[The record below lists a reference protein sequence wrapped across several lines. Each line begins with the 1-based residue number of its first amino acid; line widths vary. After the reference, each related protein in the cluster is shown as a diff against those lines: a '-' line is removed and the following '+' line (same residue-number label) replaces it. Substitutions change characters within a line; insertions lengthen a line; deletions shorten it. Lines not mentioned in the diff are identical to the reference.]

1 MSTHAGSR
9 IDPSFQVVNTV
20 FVLSFENIEERVLF
34 KNFLST
40 KEIKYYNVI
49 IDGENI
55 LQHIKTFKRLQLSK
69 EMITQ
74 LGACWTIIILKIIIR

>member
-34 KNFLST
+34 TKYFLST

-74 LGACWTIIILKIIIR
+74 LGAC